1 MCFRARFS
9 LTVIASSCITRPI
22 QESWGGGKR
31 DVSSPPCLLSP
42 RCGFAAHRALTR
54 CLDGVRPADNW
65 RQFNIGFAM
74 SCSRVRPRA
83 KQECAWA

>member
-9 LTVIASSCITRPI
+9 LTITASSCNARPI
-22 QESWGGGKR
+22 QESCGGGER
-31 DVSSPPCLLSP
+31 DVSSPASLLSP

-54 CLDGVRPADNW
+54 SLDGVRPANNR